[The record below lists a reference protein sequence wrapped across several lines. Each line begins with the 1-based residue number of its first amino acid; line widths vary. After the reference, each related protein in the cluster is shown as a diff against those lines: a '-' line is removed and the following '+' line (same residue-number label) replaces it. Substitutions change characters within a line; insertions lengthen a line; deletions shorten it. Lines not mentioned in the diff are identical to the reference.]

1 MTPES
6 AANALKEM
14 TKLFNCS
21 YETAWMNYMHPTITE
36 KFTYEE
42 VRKHI

>member
-14 TKLFNCS
+14 AQLFSCS
-21 YETAWMNYMHPTITE
+21 YETAWKRYMHPAITE

-42 VRKHI
+42 VSKHI